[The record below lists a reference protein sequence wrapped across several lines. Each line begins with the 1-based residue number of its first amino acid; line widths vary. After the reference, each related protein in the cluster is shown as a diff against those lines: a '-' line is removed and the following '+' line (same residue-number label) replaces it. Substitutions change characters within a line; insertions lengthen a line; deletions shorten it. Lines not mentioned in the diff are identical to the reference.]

1 MKTESGPEPAR
12 VVAAKNA
19 ERRSGPKGRGGQ
31 QKAGSDARPPCG
43 ACSDIKVQLV
53 SNRPVTA
60 VQGTHFAGSK
70 STGTRSDVCALERS
84 VKQTEGNRNPGYH
97 GLTPLF
103 QAWLPTDMIE
113 ACGNLHVTHFHEGG
127 WVGL

>member
-1 MKTESGPEPAR
+1 MEGGGRRGEGGGGGRRDEEATVKTESGPEPAR

-19 ERRSGPKGRGGQ
+19 ERRCGPKGRGGQ
-31 QKAGSDARPPCG
+31 QKAGWDARRPCW

-70 STGTRSDVCALERS
+70 STGTRSNVCALEAA
-84 VKQTEGNRNPGYH
+84 EGNRNPGYH
-97 GLTPLF
+97 GLTLFF
-103 QAWLPTDMIE
+103 QAYYQQT
-113 ACGNLHVTHFHEGG
+113 
-127 WVGL
+127 